1 MKLSTIVPEKIAE
14 ELGIGIPTVKDII
27 KELIKPGRDPRED
40 MPKPI
45 LRSDVL
51 KIEDLQEGMILVG
64 TVRNVI
70 DFGAFVDIGV
80 KSDGLVH
87 ISELSDKY
95 IKNPMDVVSVGDIVK
110 VRVIKID
117 LEKKKVSL
125 SMKGV

>member
-1 MKLSTIVPEKIAE
+1 
-14 ELGIGIPTVKDII
+14 
-27 KELIKPGRDPRED
+27 

-51 KIEDLQEGMILVG
+51 KMEDLQEGMILTG

-110 VRVIKID
+110 VRVIKVD
-117 LEKKKVSL
+117 LERHKVAL
-125 SMKGV
+125 SMRGC